1 VCALRSGTLPASS
14 ALSLASAG
22 PFMKLSAV
30 RRLALAGSLSA
41 SVALGLQL
49 QHGRDARPFGASVA
63 FAQPRA
69 AGVAMLASPAEGRA
83 RLIDGKAIAAAVRR
97 DIKASSDELK
107 AAHGT
112 TPGLAVVLV
121 GNRTDSATY
130 VRMKKK
136 AAAEVGFYSVDRNF
150 DETVTQEQLLAT
162 VEELNADPRIHGI
175 LVQLPLPRH
184 IDEAAVLESIAVAKD
199 VDGFSAENI
208 GRMCLRGGEP
218 PLALPCTPAGC
229 VELLQRSEIQVA
241 GKEVVVLGRSNIVG
255 MPVAH
260 LLQSMDATVT
270 VCHSRTADLP
280 AQVPGPTLGPPDPKP
295 RPRRDRNT
303 WALLMTAKP
312 RPSRPEASH
321 RRDRNAWP
329 RPCFG
334 AGAARRHRRRRH
346 RTR

>member
-1 VCALRSGTLPASS
+1 
-14 ALSLASAG
+14 
-22 PFMKLSAV
+22 MKLSAV

-162 VEELNADPRIHGI
+162 VEELNADPRIHGARS
-175 LVQLPLPRH
+175 PRERAIRH
-184 IDEAAVLESIAVAKD
+184 YVVRGGRVADPSLRHPRAAP
-199 VDGFSAENI
+199 SAEAH
-208 GRMCLRGGEP
+208 R
-218 PLALPCTPAGC
+218 
-229 VELLQRSEIQVA
+229 RS
-241 GKEVVVLGRSNIVG
+241 R
-255 MPVAH
+255 
-260 LLQSMDATVT
+260 
-270 VCHSRTADLP
+270 
-280 AQVPGPTLGPPDPKP
+280 
-295 RPRRDRNT
+295 RPRV
-303 WALLMTAKP
+303 
-312 RPSRPEASH
+312 
-321 RRDRNAWP
+321 
-329 RPCFG
+329 
-334 AGAARRHRRRRH
+334 HRRRQGRRRRPRIRRDH
-346 RTR
+346 ITHV